1 MTAAKVLQARPFLYL
16 NEFFPFSIRHCD
28 SKANLL
34 TSTLQNYQQCH
45 CPSHQPQNSRP
56 LSNKLIG
63 LIPGSLQQ
71 YNLVLRLH
79 KTKNGI
85 TEYDI
90 SIRNE
95 TIAAAATPVE
105 GKAYE
110 NQV

>member
-1 MTAAKVLQARPFLYL
+1 MAISH
-16 NEFFPFSIRHCD
+16 FSTRKLEIWVTSD
-28 SKANLL
+28 PGTSK
-34 TSTLQNYQQCH
+34 S
-45 CPSHQPQNSRP
+45 
-56 LSNKLIG
+56 
-63 LIPGSLQQ
+63 
-71 YNLVLRLH
+71 

-110 NQV
+110 NQVWAWFQAFAQNVYA